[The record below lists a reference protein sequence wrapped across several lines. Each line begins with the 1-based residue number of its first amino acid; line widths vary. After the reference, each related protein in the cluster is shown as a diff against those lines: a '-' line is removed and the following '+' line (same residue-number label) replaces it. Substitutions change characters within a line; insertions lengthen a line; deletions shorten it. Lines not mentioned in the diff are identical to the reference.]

1 MGSEETYLELIE
13 RFPNVRE
20 AEEENPISR
29 LGLESARPQHQVRIT
44 RPYYMSAYEVT
55 NAQFKKFTDATPHK
69 THPARNDKSSWGLP
83 PRKGPEPLDTSIP
96 EGRDFP
102 SRYWGIE
109 TSDQAPVVNVSWI
122 EAVAFCDWL
131 SRKEGQTYRLPTEAE
146 WEYACR
152 AGTTT
157 PFNFGAVNDGSH
169 CNCNDKG
176 AYPDGSAPQRPALGR
191 TIPVG
196 SYRPNAFGLFDMHG
210 NVWEWC
216 WDTYDER
223 PQKGTAGARRVN
235 RGGSWGS
242 FPVYCRSA
250 VRGRDLPTFASDN
263 LGFRVARSLQE

>member
-1 MGSEETYLELIE
+1 MEG
-13 RFPNVRE
+13 V
-20 AEEENPISR
+20 
-29 LGLESARPQHQVRIT
+29 
-44 RPYYMSAYEVT
+44 RPYYRIST
-55 NAQFKKFTDATPHK
+55 TDRLTGGSINAAKVEISGGT
-69 THPARNDKSSWGLP
+69 G
-83 PRKGPEPLDTSIP
+83 
-96 EGRDFP
+96 
-102 SRYWGIE
+102 
-109 TSDQAPVVNVSWI
+109 
-122 EAVAFCDWL
+122 
-131 SRKEGQTYRLPTEAE
+131 YRLPTEAE

-216 WDTYDER
+216 WDTYANDHK
-223 PQKGTAGARRVN
+223 KGTAGARRVN